1 MQNQN
6 EITISGTFVTE
17 QVTATFTKQILKIPT
32 KNREG
37 QQVEGDLDIYIKPEL
52 IQQWGIQDGAK
63 VKLKGWIAFNF
74 APNGRSFPKVL
85 ATEIKEVEA
94 AGQPAAQ
101 PQPQAQPQVQQP
113 QMQAVQ
119 QPAMSAPQAPGVQPP
134 AMGAPAQPQAP
145 VAPSIPTPPP
155 VA

>member
-52 IQQWGIQDGAK
+52 VQQWGIQDGSK

-94 AGQPAAQ
+94 AQ
-101 PQPQAQPQVQQP
+101 PQPQPQVQQP
-113 QMQAVQ
+113 AMQAVQ

-134 AMGAPAQPQAP
+134 AMSAPQAMGAPAQPQAP
-145 VAPSIPTPPP
+145 VAPSIPAPPP